1 MTWVESL
8 FRRDAIIEEITLKR
22 ISRRQMGRRLDGF
35 VGSLF
40 GLGMKMTFLLRRV
53 GERRPLFAA
62 MLANLRR
69 RGLMMGYRCLIS
81 S

>member
-1 MTWVESL
+1 MESL
-8 FRRDAIIEEITLKR
+8 LRREAIMEDMILKR

-40 GLGMKMTFLLRRV
+40 GLGIKMTFLLRRV
-53 GERRPLFAA
+53 GERRPLIAA
-62 MLANLRR
+62 ILVNFRR
-69 RGLMMGYRCLIS
+69 RGLIMGYRCLIS

>member
-8 FRRDAIIEEITLKR
+8 LRREAIIEEISLKR

-40 GLGMKMTFLLRRV
+40 GLGIKMTFLLRRV
-53 GERRPLFAA
+53 GERRPLSAA
-62 MLANLRR
+62 ILVNFRR
-69 RGLMMGYRCLIS
+69 RGLIMG
-81 S
+81 